1 VRAEAWFEEAIA
13 RGQALGVL
21 PEAALAHRDYAHMEI
36 ERDGDRSRARALID
50 KARRMFAEL
59 GMAGPAVAATR
70 IPGALGVEETTRAV
84 APVSQMVQEFG
95 ELRARA
101 RTDAEIAE
109 ELLISPETVA
119 SYASLGGE
127 SAERTVPPAASVGTD
142 PSREGPAGERSR
154 RGREPVRV
162 ILFTDVVGSTALLE
176 AVGDAQGKR
185 LIAEHDDVVGSML
198 ARFGGTKVKHTG
210 DGVVAWFRSVTA
222 AIECAAGIQREL
234 AERNAS
240 RGGRSITVRVG
251 ISAGEPLVE
260 GGDVFGAAVHE
271 ASRICARA
279 RAGAIL
285 VADVVRYLA
294 HGKEIVFIDRGRA
307 LLKGQLRRVRLF
319 EVSWQTAVA
328 GQPQRGKEE

>member
-1 VRAEAWFEEAIA
+1 
-13 RGQALGVL
+13 
-21 PEAALAHRDYAHMEI
+21 
-36 ERDGDRSRARALID
+36 
-50 KARRMFAEL
+50 
-59 GMAGPAVAATR
+59 
-70 IPGALGVEETTRAV
+70 
-84 APVSQMVQEFG
+84 VQEFG